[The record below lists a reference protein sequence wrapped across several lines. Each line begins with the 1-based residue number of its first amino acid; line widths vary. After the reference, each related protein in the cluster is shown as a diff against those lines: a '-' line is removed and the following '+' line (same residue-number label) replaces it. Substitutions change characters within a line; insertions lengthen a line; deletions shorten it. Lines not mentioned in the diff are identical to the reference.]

1 MEVNANTQIGIDVLK
16 KAIDANKTQVSNLLK
31 MQQNAQ
37 DKLNT
42 QIQKNDTVPKSNVI
56 GSLFD
61 KRV

>member
-31 MQQNAQ
+31 MQQNAK

>member
-1 MEVNANTQIGIDVLK
+1 MEVNANTQIGIDVLR

-42 QIQKNDTVPKSNVI
+42 RIQKNDTVPKSNVI